1 MDREA
6 LLRKVDSDE
15 GLTVEEIIEY
25 RKIAK
30 PVHHV
35 YGKYGTLAK
44 QYLEQHAVGKYWALG
59 GELPNYLHGI
69 DKAADE
75 LSETMYRKLSAT
87 EKYKRTGNYIEDV
100 RRITEM
106 QRLIEEEILAELVH
120 VNG

>member
-6 LLRKVDSDE
+6 LLRKANNDE

-25 RKIAK
+25 RKIVK

-44 QYLEQHAVGKYWALG
+44 QYLEEHAVGKYWTLG
-59 GELPNYLHGI
+59 KDLADYLHGI
-69 DKAADE
+69 DRAADT
-75 LSETMYRKLSAT
+75 LYETMYRKLSSA

-100 RRITEM
+100 RRISAI
-106 QRLIEEEILAELVH
+106 QRLIEEEILTELVY
-120 VNG
+120 VD

>member
-1 MDREA
+1 MDRKE
-6 LLRKVDSDE
+6 LLRKADNDE

-44 QYLEQHAVGKYWALG
+44 QYLEEHAIGKYWVLG
-59 GELPNYLHGI
+59 KHLTDYLHGI
-69 DKAADE
+69 DKAADT
-75 LSETMYRKLSAT
+75 LYETMYRKLSVT

-100 RRITEM
+100 QRITEM
-106 QRLIEEEILAELVH
+106 QRLIEEEILTELVY
-120 VNG
+120 VN

>member
-1 MDREA
+1 MDREE
-6 LLRKVDSDE
+6 LLRKADSDE

-59 GELPNYLHGI
+59 GDLPEYLHGI
-69 DKAADE
+69 DKAATRSTKRCTRSY
-75 LSETMYRKLSAT
+75 LYRKGTSAP
-87 EKYKRTGNYIEDV
+87 
-100 RRITEM
+100 
-106 QRLIEEEILAELVH
+106 EIISKMLGA
-120 VNG
+120 

>member
-1 MDREA
+1 MDREN
-6 LLRKVDSDE
+6 LLRKADNDE

-30 PVHHV
+30 PVRHV

-44 QYLEQHAVGKYWALG
+44 RYLEEHAVGKHWALG
-59 GELPNYLHGI
+59 GGLSNYLHGI

-75 LSETMYRKLSAT
+75 LYETMYNKLSLA
-87 EKYKRTGNYIEDV
+87 EQYKRTGNYMEDV

-106 QRLIEEEILAELVH
+106 QRLIEEEILTELVY
-120 VNG
+120 VN

>member
-1 MDREA
+1 MDREE
-6 LLRKVDSDE
+6 LLRKADNDE

-25 RKIAK
+25 RKIVK

-59 GELPNYLHGI
+59 GDLPKYLHGI
-69 DKAADE
+69 DKAADT
-75 LSETMYRKLSAT
+75 LYETMYNKLSAT
-87 EKYKRTGNYIEDV
+87 YRYKRTGNYIEDV

-106 QRLIEEEILAELVH
+106 QRLIEEEILTELVY
-120 VNG
+120 VN

>member
-6 LLRKVDSDE
+6 LLRKADNDE

-25 RKIAK
+25 KKIVK

-44 QYLEQHAVGKYWALG
+44 RNLQEHAVGKYWALG
-59 GELPNYLHGI
+59 KDLADYLHGI
-69 DKAADE
+69 DKAADT
-75 LSETMYRKLSAT
+75 LYETMYKKLSAT
-87 EKYKRTGNYIEDV
+87 DKYKRTGNYIEDV

-106 QRLIEEEILAELVH
+106 QRLIEEEILTELVY
-120 VNG
+120 VN